1 MMINEK
7 LKTATVKSL
16 AEVIR
21 DLDKVIRMEEESP
34 LSMIESKKACSVA
47 TFKLQLA
54 IHLLEEMGK

>member
-16 AEVIR
+16 AEVIG
-21 DLDKVIRMEEESP
+21 
-34 LSMIESKKACSVA
+34 
-47 TFKLQLA
+47 KLQLA